1 MYEDILDLHTHT
13 IASGHAY
20 NSLYE
25 MAQAASQKGLAL
37 YGCSDHA
44 PAMPGSADSI
54 YFINFKVIPR
64 EIRGVRVLMG
74 AELNILN
81 FDGKVDLSPGLLRR
95 LDYAIASLHT
105 NCIKSGTMEEN
116 TRAYVKVME
125 NPLIQ
130 IIGHPDDGRFP
141 IDYERLVTEAKR
153 QHKLLEVNNTS
164 LSPDSSRPGAREN
177 YRTMLSLCRRH
188 EQPVIINSDAHIEAD
203 VGNHRFA
210 HQFLEE
216 LDFPPQLVVNSSLE
230 RLAAYLPSLAGL
242 LAGRWA
248 R

>member
-13 IASGHAY
+13 LASGHAY
-20 NSLYE
+20 NTLYE
-25 MAQAASQKGLAL
+25 MAQAAADKGLAL

-44 PAMPGSADSI
+44 PAMPGSTNSI
-54 YFINFKVIPR
+54 YFLNFKVIPR

-74 AELNILN
+74 AELNILD
-81 FDGKVDLSPGLLRR
+81 FDGRVDLSPGILRR

-105 NCIKSGTMEEN
+105 NCIKAGTMEEN
-116 TRAYVKVME
+116 TRAYVKAME
-125 NPLIQ
+125 NPLIH

-141 IDYERLVTEAKR
+141 IDYERLVSEAKR

-177 YRTMLSLCRRH
+177 YRAMLSLCRRYG
-188 EQPVIINSDAHIEAD
+188 QPVIIDSDAHIEAD

-210 HQFLEE
+210 HAFLEE
-216 LDFPPQLVVNSSLE
+216 LDFPPQLIVNSSLE
-230 RLAAYLPSLAGL
+230 RLADYLPSLAGL
-242 LAGRWA
+242 LSGRWA